1 MHHFF
6 QLLSCSFVLCA
17 AVPALASEP
26 ALPAPVSEPARFDAA
41 RFASHLEAQL
51 VAAHGLIERQGKRLE
66 SLRGNDFV
74 TAVQETRA
82 SLPLLVRVDEH
93 LFDELFT
100 ELETLERLGGTQ
112 ASSAEL
118 AARLPGLTERLRNHL
133 RQGITRLGERLGAPP
148 ALVVSGGVS
157 LGSYQA
163 GFLYYYTLFLHD
175 RAWVLHEIPPERRT
189 ALRSLG
195 LDLPVDPPSGFSIV
209 TGASAG
215 SVNALLAAYT
225 GCREPE
231 RVPAQSL
238 FFQTWNTLSMETL
251 LEDGSVGYD
260 HAFSSRPIE
269 SAINKLKT
277 LEPEKWRHCR
287 FSLGATTTR
296 LTPREIDLAAA
307 GGIRNRSKEPI
318 RLARFTEKF
327 LLTASAEPLRAPE
340 FCPFPGCGI
349 QDFAGAT
356 FYPRL
361 AQPEGAPVPVDNV
374 FSMVAASGAFPT
386 AFAPRQ
392 LPHRY
397 FDSRTRQWHEDSSSL
412 FADGG
417 IYNNNPL
424 GLAVLMSRQE
434 LSAYQGNH
442 RFLYFDPNNVA
453 WKWSPE
459 QQQRWKGPGL
469 LSTYEDL
476 VKGFVGTAM
485 NAQLMDTLE
494 AEPEIRE
501 RLDVPVRHAP
511 LAGEY
516 LLDMSAFLDQDFR
529 TFDFHRGM
537 VDAWHFLTRESDTHA
552 VFALLPQDSTPQ
564 RRSAVHVDSPLFEC
578 FLAFETSEAATPGAL
593 PECGGLTTHESR
605 NILALMTASRELK
618 NDTSLSRSNKF
629 ERFTKALGAQGYVF
643 RSGMLEGQP
652 ASALPHQFRE
662 VAGEAVEELTRQQPA
677 DQRLGFEVATKMA
690 LDDAITYR
698 PNPFYGF
705 VGFTSAGVELAA
717 SPLLHHWEDKAVRLR
732 AGLRSTV
739 EQTSPLRDGTVTLAI
754 DPEVYL
760 NGALGLGPSL
770 IKPLRIELGLG
781 VLSNATYL
789 WAPKEWVSVRFA
801 VEGSLSLI
809 AVEHIE
815 VSLRPRLYLDLGDTE
830 SPFYVTTSTGP
841 ARHLE
846 TVGMVLGA
854 GWRF

>member
-1 MHHFF
+1 MHHLFR
-6 QLLSCSFVLCA
+6 LLSCSFALCV
-17 AVPALASEP
+17 AVPAFAEP
-26 ALPAPVSEPARFDAA
+26 TLPPPVSEPAQFDPG
-41 RFASHLEAQL
+41 RFAAHLEAQL
-51 VAAHGLIERQGKRLE
+51 VAAHGLIERQGRRLE
-66 SLRGNDFV
+66 ALRGNELV

-100 ELETLERLGGTQ
+100 ELETLERLGGMQ
-112 ASSAEL
+112 DAKEL
-118 AARLPGLTERLRNHL
+118 TARLPGLTERLRNHL

-175 RAWVLHEIPPERRT
+175 RAWVLRELPPERRV
-189 ALRSLG
+189 ALQSLG

-231 RVPAQSL
+231 RVPSQSL

-277 LEPEKWRHCR
+277 LEPEKWRQCR

-327 LLTASAEPLRAPE
+327 LLTASGEPQRAPE
-340 FCPFPGCGI
+340 FCPFPGCGA
-349 QDFAGAT
+349 QDFTGAT

-397 FDSRTRQWHEDSSSL
+397 FDTRTGQWQEDAQSL

-434 LSAYQGNH
+434 LSAFKGNH

-459 QQQRWKGPGL
+459 QQQRWNGPGL
-469 LSTYEDL
+469 LSSYEDL

-494 AEPEIRE
+494 AEPDIRE

-552 VFALLPQDSTPQ
+552 VFALLPQHTQ
-564 RRSAVHVDSPLFEC
+564 GRSAVRVDSPLFEC
-578 FLAFETSEAATPGAL
+578 FLAFEASEAATPGTL
-593 PECGGLTTHESR
+593 PECSGLTTPESH

-618 NDTSLSRSNKF
+618 HDTSLSRSNKF
-629 ERFTKALGAQGYVF
+629 ERFTKALGDQGYIF

-652 ASALPHQFRE
+652 ASALRYQFRE
-662 VAGEAVEELTRQQPA
+662 VAGEAVDELTRLQPA
-677 DQRLGFEVATKMA
+677 DQRLGFEVATKLA
-690 LDDAITYR
+690 LDDAIIYR
-698 PNPFYGF
+698 PNPFYSF
-705 VGFTSAGVELAA
+705 VGFTSAGMEVAA
-717 SPLLHHWEDKAVRLR
+717 SPLLHHWDDKAVRLR
-732 AGLRSTV
+732 AGVRSTV
-739 EQTSPLRDGTVTLAI
+739 QQSAPLRDGTVTLAI

-770 IKPLRIELGLG
+770 IKPLRVELALG

-789 WAPKEWVSVRFA
+789 WDPKDWVSVRFA
-801 VEGSLSLI
+801 VEGGLTVV
-809 AVEHIE
+809 AAEHIE
-815 VSLRPRLYLDLGDTE
+815 VSLRPRLYLDLGDVS
-830 SPFYVTTSTGP
+830 SPFYVTTTSGP
-841 ARHLE
+841 GRQLD
-846 TVGMVLGA
+846 TVDVVLGA